1 MSDVT
6 QFTQVN
12 RGMAKN
18 VRNILDKELSSIL
31 EPYGLNFELGN
42 CTYDPDEGWLKF
54 REVRLAVALNG
65 ERPLT
70 AKQQALQNEG
80 VEVPLSMI
88 DSLRDINQQLWE
100 AEDVIRLKEKRQEFD
115 DEFIHCARHDAI
127 LNDQRF
133 LIKNKINNHCDSFIK
148 EQKSYEGLY
157 TSN

>member
-70 AKQQALQNEG
+70 AKQQALQNELDRRKG
-80 VEVPLSMI
+80 GPHELDPNYPGATVTGERCKLVGYKPRATKRPFVIEMLESGKTYVV
-88 DSLRDINQQLWE
+88 
-100 AEDVIRLKEKRQEFD
+100 DVNTVNREFR
-115 DEFIHCARHDAI
+115 ITPI
-127 LNDQRF
+127 V
-133 LIKNKINNHCDSFIK
+133 
-148 EQKSYEGLY
+148 
-157 TSN
+157 